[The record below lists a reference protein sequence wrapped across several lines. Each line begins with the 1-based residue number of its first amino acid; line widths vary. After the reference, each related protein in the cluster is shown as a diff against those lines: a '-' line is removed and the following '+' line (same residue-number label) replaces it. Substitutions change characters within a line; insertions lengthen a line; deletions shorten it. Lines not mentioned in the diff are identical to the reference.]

1 MLGGIYAILAIA
13 GWVSLCALIAWFVG
27 RVIDYIG
34 NTREN
39 EAREFADSD
48 SRTAALRNRLI
59 EGTGQRIGAY
69 RASANPSDTRNT
81 HSVLLSGPLSG
92 TEA

>member
-1 MLGGIYAILAIA
+1 MPALYTALAIL
-13 GWVSLCALIAWFVG
+13 GWLTFCALIAWFVG
-27 RVIDYIG
+27 SVLDYAG
-34 NTREN
+34 KVHEDY
-39 EAREFADSD
+39 AREFADSD

>member
-1 MLGGIYAILAIA
+1 MSALYTTLAIL
-13 GWVSLCALIAWFVG
+13 GWASFCALIAWFVG
-27 RVIDYIG
+27 RVLDYAAQLFDD
-34 NTREN
+34 

-59 EGTGQRIGAY
+59 EGTGQRIGCH
-69 RASANPSDTRNT
+69 RATTSPSDTHVT
-81 HSVLLSGPLSG
+81 HASFLSGPLSG